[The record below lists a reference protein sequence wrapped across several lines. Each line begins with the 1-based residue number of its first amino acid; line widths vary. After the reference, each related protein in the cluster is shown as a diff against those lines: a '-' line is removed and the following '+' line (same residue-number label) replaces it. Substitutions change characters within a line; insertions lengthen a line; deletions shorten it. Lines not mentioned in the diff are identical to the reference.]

1 MMRIALLPLA
11 AALMAAAP
19 TTPPAAIPPPGAE
32 SCTGCHV
39 KGGGMGLLQ
48 GLPAADD
55 IAALEAFRTGK
66 RTSTVMGRIVKGF
79 TEDEVAQIALWFAK
93 Q

>member
-1 MMRIALLPLA
+1 MTRLALLPLA
-11 AALMAAAP
+11 VALMAAG
-19 TTPPAAIPPPGAE
+19 PAMPPPGAE

-39 KGGGMGLLQ
+39 KGGGVGMLQ

-55 IAALEAFRTGK
+55 IAALEAFRSGK
-66 RTSTVMGRIVKGF
+66 RPSTVMGRIAKGF
-79 TEDEVAQIALWFAK
+79 TEDEVAQIALWFGK